1 MLVLGSPEVTMARLI
16 PFYVPQNFKPP
27 KKQGQP
33 VEQQGKIIE
42 FQSASIKKS
51 A

>member
-1 MLVLGSPEVTMARLI
+1 MLGSQEVTMARLI

-27 KKQGQP
+27 KNPGQP
-33 VEQQGKIIE
+33 LEQRGKIIE
-42 FQSASIKKS
+42 FHSASIKKS